1 MGLNKI
7 LKVLLL
13 FTLGEMF
20 ISIILLFYYS
30 VKPDVGLGIFVIAFV
45 FISTAIYYFILYVYI
60 RYLLKNEIRT
70 GYFRLIFLIISN
82 VIPIIVHL
90 SLLDLI

>member
-7 LKVLLL
+7 LKVLVL
-13 FTLGEMF
+13 FTLAEMF

-60 RYLLKNEIRT
+60 RYLLKNKIRT